1 MKRDR
6 ERSQGQDPM
15 KMLRLVV
22 LAGVLAGCA
31 GGDDAGEKS
40 GKQSDP
46 ADMPPAPT
54 GVLSSPDTTSPPPV
68 PPSEAVW
75 VKVKGDTLEI
85 SNSYLRTG
93 EVRIAILNEDRQA
106 HTIEIHSG
114 RARWRT
120 IPIQP
125 GKEAILGVSLDPT
138 DHDVYCVEP
147 GHREKGERLKFKAV
161 SEQD

>member
-6 ERSQGQDPM
+6 VRSQGQDPM
-15 KMLRLVV
+15 KTLRLMV
-22 LAGVLAGCA
+22 LAGVLAGCS
-31 GGDDAGEKS
+31 GGDDAGET

-46 ADMPPAPT
+46 ADMPPAPSV
-54 GVLSSPDTTSPPPV
+54 VLPSPDTTSPPPV

-75 VKVKGDTLEI
+75 VKVKDNSLEI

-120 IPIQP
+120 IPIQQ
-125 GKEAILGVSLDPT
+125 GREAILTVSLDPT

-147 GHREKGERLKFKAV
+147 GHREKGESVKFKAV
-161 SEQD
+161 PEQG